1 MDFYF
6 TPGWGGGNFPVYPSW
21 VFVAGH
27 ETNLPEEKKNLTHAQ
42 RGFIEIGPGKLPK
55 QATSYF
61 LDKET

>member
-1 MDFYF
+1 M
-6 TPGWGGGNFPVYPSW
+6 
-21 VFVAGH
+21 AGH